1 MSDFGAWIQNYW
13 SELGSLL
20 ALCGIFAAV
29 VWYGRKIL
37 RTMRA
42 SQEQIGALLKL
53 SVSEGVAERTPP
65 ARFEAPVEP
74 AAALHSLTGIPDR
87 ISSQRA
93 AFQPSI
99 YEAPASTVASTA
111 AIFEEAESVGIG
123 TRVAAFFGA
132 VIRWFRS
139 PIRKTRR
146 VVPRSRVMRWLQT
159 PAGS

>member
-53 SVSEGVAERTPP
+53 SVADGVAERTPQ
-65 ARFEAPVEP
+65 ARFEASVEP
-74 AAALHSLTGIPDR
+74 APALHSLTGIPDR
-87 ISSQRA
+87 ISPQRA
-93 AFQPSI
+93 AFQPS
-99 YEAPASTVASTA
+99 ASEGSVSTA
-111 AIFEEAESVGIG
+111 AIFEEAEGVGIG

-132 VIRWFRS
+132 VTRWFRA
-139 PIRKTRR
+139 PIRRTRR
-146 VVPRSRVMRWLQT
+146 VVPRNRVMRWLQT

>member
-53 SVSEGVAERTPP
+53 SVSEGVAERTPA

-93 AFQPSI
+93 AFQPSA
-99 YEAPASTVASTA
+99 YEAPALTA
-111 AIFEEAESVGIG
+111 AIFEETEGVGIG
-123 TRVAAFFGA
+123 TRLAAFFGA